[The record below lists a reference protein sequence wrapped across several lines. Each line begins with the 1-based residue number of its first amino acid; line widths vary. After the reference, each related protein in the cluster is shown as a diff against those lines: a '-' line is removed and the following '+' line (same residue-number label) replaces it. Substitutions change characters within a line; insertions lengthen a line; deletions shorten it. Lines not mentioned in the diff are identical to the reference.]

1 MRYKNNIM
9 KKIVS
14 LSVLFLLVFSSVNS
28 QKVYSTRNGQIS
40 FISPTDE
47 DVKAVNNE
55 LTSRLSD
62 KGTMSFSCLIKG
74 FKFAYA
80 EMQEHFNDEYLQS
93 NQFPRADFKGTIT
106 NIKEVVFTKNGTY
119 KAIVKGDLT
128 LHGITKNITVKGTIA
143 VKDGK
148 ISAKASF
155 PIIMKDFKVDAS
167 SVTEKV
173 KAEINCIYQ

>member
-1 MRYKNNIM
+1 M
-9 KKIVS
+9 KKILCFTVGI
-14 LSVLFLLVFSSVNS
+14 LLIYGSISA
-28 QKVYSTRNGQIS
+28 QKVYSTRNGKIS
-40 FISPTDE
+40 FIAPNDE

-55 LTSRLSD
+55 VTSRLSD
-62 KGTMSFSCLIKG
+62 NGAMSFSCLIKG

-80 EMQEHFNDEYLQS
+80 EMQDHFNTEYLQS
-93 NQFPRADFKGTIT
+93 NTYPRADFKGTIT
-106 NIKEVVFTKNGTY
+106 NLKEVVFTKNGTY

-128 LHGITKNITVKGTIA
+128 LHGVTKNITVNGTIT

-148 ISAKASF
+148 MTAIASF
-155 PIIMKDFKVDAS
+155 PILMKDFKIDAS

>member
-1 MRYKNNIM
+1 M
-9 KKIVS
+9 KKIIS
-14 LSVLFLLVFSSVNS
+14 LSVLILLAFNTIEA
-28 QKVYSTRNGQIS
+28 QKVYSTRNGKIS
-40 FISPTDE
+40 FIATNDE

-55 LTSRLSD
+55 VTSRIAD
-62 KGTMSFSCLIKG
+62 NGAMSFSCLIKG

-80 EMQEHFNDEYLQS
+80 EMQDHFNTDYLQS

-106 NIKEVVFTKNGTY
+106 NIKEVIFTRNGTY

-128 LHGITKNITVKGTIA
+128 MHGVTKSITVNGNITVNN
-143 VKDGK
+143 GK
-148 ISAKASF
+148 ISAIASF
-155 PIIMKDFKVDAS
+155 LIIMNNFKIDAS